1 MSRDRCRTTSLVER
15 VAGLRKAKAE
25 QSLVDALTR
34 ENDQQQ
40 QVQSSTDR
48 LLATEHALNAL
59 TASHRVDVSRAALY
73 QTLLAAQDAKLKSDE
88 GTLQVRKNA
97 RLTRASELARVA
109 HYHDEASRRARD
121 AVRERKALLDQRTA
135 ESLIESWVL
144 RGIREASH
152 E

>member
-1 MSRDRCRTTSLVER
+1 MSHDRCRTTALVER

-25 QSLVDALTR
+25 QSLADALIR
-34 ENDQQQ
+34 ENEQQQ

-59 TASHRVDVSRAALY
+59 SVSRKFDVSRAALY
-73 QTLLAAQDAKLKSDE
+73 QTLLTAQDVKLKSDE

-121 AVRERKALLDQRTA
+121 AVHERKALLDKRTA

-144 RGIREASH
+144 RGIRETSH